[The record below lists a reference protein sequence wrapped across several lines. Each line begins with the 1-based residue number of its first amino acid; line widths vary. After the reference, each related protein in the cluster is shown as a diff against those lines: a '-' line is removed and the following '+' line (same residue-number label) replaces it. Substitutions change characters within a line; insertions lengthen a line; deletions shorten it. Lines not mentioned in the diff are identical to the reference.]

1 MEKDGLVLLD
11 GWKVVF
17 KNKSVG
23 VVWVLEVCAIGTGVG
38 GAEITG
44 GVVGGAL

>member
-17 KNKSVG
+17 KDKGVG

-38 GAEITG
+38 GAEIAG